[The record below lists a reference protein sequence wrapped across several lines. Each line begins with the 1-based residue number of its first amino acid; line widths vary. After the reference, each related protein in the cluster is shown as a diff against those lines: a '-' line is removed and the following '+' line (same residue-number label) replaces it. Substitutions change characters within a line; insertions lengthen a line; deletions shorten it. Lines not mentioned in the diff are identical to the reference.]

1 MPDNISKTEISV
13 KRTLPTAFII
23 VSISNHPIRQ
33 IMLDEELMT
42 VGRDRDSSSA
52 QIRLDSDAVS
62 DLHGLFR
69 KKDNGYIFESFVRDD
84 RILINEKVLG
94 SDDFDGA
101 YRAVLHYGDV
111 IQICNAQG
119 PAVTIFYDN
128 RYDPRDSKVEW
139 RSLNLSNADEQ
150 LYISRSE
157 ELDDG
162 REEVSSI
169 LSQLPR
175 RFAILEKLNNDWYVA
190 DHNTQFGIQVN
201 HCKVT
206 DKRKLSP
213 MDVILIGN
221 SIFFYQDQLL
231 HYNHVQ
237 TSKNNLSVHI
247 QERSVR
253 NFFRKQ
259 ILLANIDMTIRP
271 GEMVLILG
279 GSGAGKTT
287 FINAVMGY
295 EKAIGTIREGD
306 IDIYKN
312 YNKMKY
318 DIGFVPQQDLL
329 RMDDTV
335 ISTLSNAA
343 EMKIPKNVSEAEKK
357 QRIQHVLETFGLER
371 ERSSLVSKL
380 SGGQRKRLS
389 IAVEYIG
396 DPKLFFLDEPD
407 SGLDGIMA
415 RSLMEDLRIIADEN
429 RIVLVITHQ
438 PDRVSDLF
446 DKVIVL
452 AKGVKDNIGHLAF
465 FGIVEEAL
473 DFFETDS
480 LEGIVRRINRPDEG
494 GEGLADHFIEKFSLV
509 KENQDG

>member
-1 MPDNISKTEISV
+1 MPDNISKTEVTV
-13 KRTLPTAFII
+13 KKALPTPFII
-23 VSISNHPIRQ
+23 VSISHHPIRQ

-42 VGRDRDSSSA
+42 LGRDRASSTA

-69 KKDNGYIFESFVRDD
+69 KKDNYYIFESLVRDHS
-84 RILINEKVLG
+84 IQINEKVLG

-101 YRAVLHYGDV
+101 YKTVLHYGDV
-111 IQICNAQG
+111 IHICDEQG

-139 RSLNLSNADEQ
+139 RSLNLSNSDEQ

-157 ELDDG
+157 ELADG
-162 REEVSSI
+162 KEEVSSI
-169 LSQLPR
+169 LAELPR
-175 RFAILEKLNNDWYVA
+175 RFAILEKLEDSWYVA

-201 HCKVT
+201 HRKVM
-206 DKRKLSP
+206 DRRKLSP

-221 SIFFYQDQLL
+221 SIFFYQDHLL
-231 HYNHVQ
+231 YYNHVQ

-247 QERSVR
+247 EEKSVR

-259 ILLANIDMTIRP
+259 ILLSNIDMTIRP

-295 EKAIGTIREGD
+295 EKANGIIRDGD

-318 DIGFVPQQDLL
+318 EIGFVPQQDLL

-335 ISTLSNAA
+335 ISTLTNAA
-343 EMKIPKNVSEAEKK
+343 DMKIPKNVPEEKK
-357 QRIQHVLETFGLER
+357 KKRIQQVLKTFALER
-371 ERSSLVSKL
+371 ESNSLVSKL

-389 IAVEYIG
+389 ISVEYIA

-415 RSLMEDLRIIADEN
+415 RSLMEDLRLIADEN
-429 RIVLVITHQ
+429 RIVMVITHQ

-452 AKGVKDNIGHLAF
+452 AKGIKDNIGHLAF
-465 FGIVEEAL
+465 FGTVEESY
-473 DFFETDS
+473 DFFGTDS
-480 LEGIVRRINRPDEG
+480 LEGIVRLINRPDEG
-494 GEGLADHFIEKFSLV
+494 GDGLADHFIEKFSLV
-509 KENQDG
+509 KEEHDG